1 VLHVLLV
8 EDSDADAELVRDAL
22 SECVDADILLTRV
35 ERLQNAKE
43 RLEKE
48 RFDVVLLDLS
58 LPDAMGFDGL
68 HCLREA
74 APGAPIVVLTGLLDS
89 AAGTHALQQGA
100 QDFLQKGQV
109 GGSELLRAIRYA
121 RERQQY
127 TDRTRLLAEVNAAL
141 ASSLDPPAMLASL
154 VESVAQG
161 FADRCA
167 VDGLHDIDWLTGPD
181 AVIAAPPGTS
191 RLYPSL
197 ESAPG
202 EPSDRGRIEAL
213 RDPTVRSAMVVPF
226 VVDGQESGA
235 LVLGRLDESHPY
247 GPADLALA
255 EEIARRAVNAL
266 EHIGL
271 LGARR
276 ERARAEVASR
286 LKDEFLATLSHE
298 LRTPLTAILGWTRM
312 LRIGGLAPDKQARA
326 LDTIERNAR
335 SQVAL
340 IEDVLDVSRIIA
352 GKVRLEVCTV
362 EMAQALNAAVETVRP
377 TADAKGVHLEVTYYP
392 DPGTIQGDPDR
403 LQQVLWN
410 LLSNAVKFT
419 PRGGR
424 VSVRITRAESFLEII
439 VVDDG
444 QGIGTDFLPHVFER
458 FRQADASMTRAHG
471 GLGLGLAIVRHL
483 VELHGGTIRVESAG
497 AGKGATFIVRLPV
510 SAPLVEPTSKP
521 QDVLLPPEPE
531 LAQVRPPSLAGT
543 KVLIVDDEPDMLGF
557 LQMALEHRGA
567 MVTTASSPREAIA
580 ALRASPP
587 DVLISDVGMPGETG
601 YDLVRWVRELP
612 AAEGGLTPAIALTA
626 YTGAEDRM
634 RALTTGFDYHMGK
647 PFEPDELFAVI
658 ANLAKRI
665 PHV

>member
-1 VLHVLLV
+1 MLHVLLV
-8 EDSDADAELVRDAL
+8 EDNDGDAELVREAL
-22 SECVDADILLTRV
+22 SECVDADVQLTRV
-35 ERLQNAKE
+35 ERLQEAKE
-43 RLEKE
+43 RLGQEW
-48 RFDVVLLDLS
+48 FDVVLLDLS

-68 HCLREA
+68 RCLREA
-74 APGAPIVVLTGLLDS
+74 APGAPIVVLTSLLES
-89 AAGTHALQQGA
+89 AAGMHALQHGA

-127 TDRTRLLAEVNAAL
+127 ADRTRLLAEVNAAL

-154 VESVAQG
+154 VDSVGQG

-167 VDGLHDIDWLTGPD
+167 VQGLSDVDWLTGPE
-181 AVIAAPPGTS
+181 AVVAAPPGAS

-197 ESAPG
+197 EAAPR
-202 EPSDRGRIEAL
+202 EPSDRERIDAL
-213 RDPTVRSAMVVPF
+213 REPAVRSAMVVPF
-226 VVDGQESGA
+226 LVDGREGGA
-235 LVLGRLDESHPY
+235 LVLGRLDASHPY

-266 EHIGL
+266 EHVGL
-271 LGARR
+271 IGARR

-312 LRIGGLAPDKQARA
+312 LRGGGLTPDKQARA
-326 LDTIERNAR
+326 LETIERNAC

-352 GKVRLEVCTV
+352 GKVRLDVCTV
-362 EMAQALNAAVETVRP
+362 EIAQVLDAAVETVRP
-377 TADAKGVHLEVTYYP
+377 TADAKGVHLEVAYCP
-392 DPGTIQGDPDR
+392 DPGTIEGDPDR

-424 VSVRITRAESFLEII
+424 VSVSVTRGASILEII
-439 VVDDG
+439 VLDDG

-458 FRQADASMTRAHG
+458 FRQADASITRAHG
-471 GLGLGLAIVRHL
+471 GLGLGLAIVRHV

-497 AGKGATFIVRLPV
+497 VGKGATFVLRLPV
-510 SAPLVEPTSKP
+510 MPLVVEPVNKP
-521 QDVLLPPEPE
+521 HAVLVPLESSPV
-531 LAQVRPPSLAGT
+531 QVRPPSLGGC
-543 KVLIVDDEPDMLGF
+543 KVLIVDDEPDMLEF
-557 LQMALEHRGA
+557 LRMAIDHRGA
-567 MVTTASSPREAIA
+567 VVTTAGSPREAIA

-587 DVLISDVGMPGETG
+587 DVLVSDIGMPGETG
-601 YDLVRWVRELP
+601 YDLIRWVRELP

-626 YTGAEDRM
+626 FTGSEDRM
-634 RALTTGFDYHMGK
+634 RALTKGFDYHMGK
-647 PFEPDELFAVI
+647 PFEPDELLAVI

-665 PHV
+665 PRA